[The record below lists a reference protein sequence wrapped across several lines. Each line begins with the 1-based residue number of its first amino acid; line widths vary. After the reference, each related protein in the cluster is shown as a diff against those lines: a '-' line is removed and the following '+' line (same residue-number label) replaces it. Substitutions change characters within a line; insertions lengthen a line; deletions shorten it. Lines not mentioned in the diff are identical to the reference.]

1 MLATHYCGEGG
12 SNPRGRQM
20 RRLTE
25 NEIRQ
30 FYEAYREMEA
40 RARVY
45 HRVAVRHLIQLDF
58 MFFALVVVVFLSVL
72 LYPALL

>member
-30 FYEAYREMEA
+30 FYEAYRDMEA
-40 RARVY
+40 QDGPAREVGKFS
-45 HRVAVRHLIQLDF
+45 Q
-58 MFFALVVVVFLSVL
+58 
-72 LYPALL
+72 